1 MGPEDPIT
9 GLLISRIFMLWIWL
23 ETESRLMDVS
33 RRMSTRDQGAPSP
46 FCGSRK
52 ECNLLAR
59 IFCVRF

>member
-1 MGPEDPIT
+1 M
-9 GLLISRIFMLWIWL
+9 FWLWVLL
-23 ETESRLMDVS
+23 ETESLLIDIS

-46 FCGSRK
+46 FRGSRK